1 MWAAQLRDGML
12 KELDSDTKKMD
23 MVKWAGRTA
32 LELIGQG
39 ALGYSF
45 DPIIEE
51 PADNTFSECV
61 KSLL

>member
-1 MWAAQLRDGML
+1 ML